1 MQRRLL
7 QPRSQTRRC
16 GFLGQGWCGQR
27 SPSFVR
33 IYARGLTSL
42 ASVSSQHRSPCLWT
56 CPTFMHVSARSIFLM
71 FTPTLT
77 ATPFSFVRV
86 NARGVDLPRVRVD
99 IHSPPPPPP
108 FPAPRLCT
116 LTYEG
121 STMFAPAFTTGFP
134 RVYTPTHEG
143 LFPLCLHR
151 CSQLRPPLQ
160 SQVRFGPIS
169 RLLGSVHPDG

>member
-7 QPRSQTRRC
+7 QPRSQTRRWRFPQP
-16 GFLGQGWCGQR
+16 GLVR
-27 SPSFVR
+27 STIPLVCTRLRPRADFPRVCVFT
-33 IYARGLTSL
+33 ASL
-42 ASVSSQHRSPCLWT
+42 SL
-56 CPTFMHVSARSIFLM
+56 F
-71 FTPTLT
+71 
-77 ATPFSFVRV
+77 
-86 NARGVDLPRVRVD
+86 VDLPHIYACQRPIDFPHVHAD
-99 IHSPPPPPP
+99 THSHALFVCAGQRPRGRPPSCSRRHSQPPPP